1 MTLTPTL
8 FPDHNPDRN
17 LSLTVP
23 SRTLSLFRAQ
33 GDREADMEPAVLS
46 GAAPTLVSQLS
57 GSIRRPS
64 QILATALRKTS
75 LDVRG

>member
-1 MTLTPTL
+1 
-8 FPDHNPDRN
+8 
-17 LSLTVP
+17 
-23 SRTLSLFRAQ
+23 
-33 GDREADMEPAVLS
+33 MEPAVLS

-75 LDVRG
+75 LDVRDSQSSRRRVARSD